1 MNKTV
6 KVLLWVGALLG
17 LCLCGAVVLGLGL
30 DFAYNKLSQAANGQ
44 QDPVA
49 VARSIVDYELP
60 PGYAETSA
68 TDVVVYQMA
77 LISNEDAVDAPTFML
92 IHYQWFMNVN
102 TRKMVE
108 DMQPTFEQNSGD
120 SATQWTTTDQYQATV
135 NGQTVDV
142 LVMESLSRNGYRSRQ
157 LTTSFKG
164 KSGNVLLIVQGGVNS
179 WDEALVQAFMASIH

>member
-49 VARSIVDYELP
+49 VARLIVDYELP

-120 SATQWTTTDQYQATV
+120 SATQWTTTDQYQTTV